1 MRNQREFWSAIDPK
15 LGERE
20 IPEREREREREREIW
35 SAIDHFER
43 ERNRDL

>member
-1 MRNQREFWSAIDPK
+1 VRNQREFWSAIDPK

-20 IPEREREREREREIW
+20 IPEREREIW